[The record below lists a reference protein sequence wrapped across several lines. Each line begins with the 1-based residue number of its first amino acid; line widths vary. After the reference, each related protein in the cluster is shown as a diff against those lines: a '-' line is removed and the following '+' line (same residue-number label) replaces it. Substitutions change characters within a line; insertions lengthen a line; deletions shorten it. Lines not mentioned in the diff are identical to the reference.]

1 MVLKHCLSSLVLIVL
16 LSSCYSGTKQNTV
29 SGLFEEQEPDSLY
42 VPAYAKGF
50 SIAYYGDLKL
60 IHVED
65 PWNSDAVGKYVLV
78 GPGECPVKYKPAE
91 IDYVRYPV
99 RNWSAFSST
108 QIEFA
113 EKIGV
118 LETLGSV
125 AEPMYIS
132 NSFVQKG
139 VREGNIR
146 NVGMAASADVEV
158 LLDSAPQ
165 FVFVSPFKDNRY
177 GPLIDAGLLVINDAS
192 YLEVT
197 PLGRAEWLIFF
208 SAFFDRENE
217 ALGTFNKIEK
227 RYQTVKEE
235 VKGTIDR
242 SSVMTGY
249 LFNDVWYMPAGDSFM
264 ATLFEDAGADYLY
277 SERPGT
283 GSLALDFET
292 VFNDFYSSDFWVLT
306 VNHSGRFTMSD
317 LARMDERYTGFEAFK
332 KENVLV
338 TNTNYSGFFEKGII
352 EPDLVLKDLAFY
364 FHPDHFPGYEPAYF
378 HLLKE

>member
-1 MVLKHCLSSLVLIVL
+1 MVLKHCLSGLVLIVL
-16 LSSCYSGTKQNTV
+16 LSSCHTGTQQNTV
-29 SGLFEEQEPDSLY
+29 SSLFEDQEPDSLY
-42 VPAYAKGF
+42 IPAYAKGF

-65 PWNSDAVGKYVLV
+65 PWNSDAEGKYILV
-78 GPGECPVKYKPAE
+78 GAEECPVKYKSAE

-113 EKIGV
+113 AKIGV

-125 AEPMYIS
+125 AEPRYIS

-139 VREGNIR
+139 VREGKIR

-158 LLDSAPQ
+158 LLDSSPQ

-177 GPLIDAGLLVINDAS
+177 GPLIDAGLLVINDAG
-192 YLEVT
+192 YLEVA

-208 SAFFDRENE
+208 SAFFDKEDE
-217 ALGTFNKIEK
+217 ALAIFNIIEK
-227 RYQTVKEE
+227 RYQAVKEV
-235 VKGTIDR
+235 VKETIENP
-242 SSVMTGY
+242 SVMTGY

-264 ATLFEDAGADYLY
+264 ATLFEDAGADYSY

-283 GSLALDFET
+283 GSLALDFES
-292 VFNDFYSSDFWVLT
+292 VFNDFHSSDFWVLT

-332 KENVLV
+332 QENVLV
-338 TNTNYSGFFEKGII
+338 TNTNYSGFYEKGII
-352 EPDLVLKDLAFY
+352 EPDVVLKDLAFY
-364 FHPDHFPGYEPAYF
+364 FHPDYFPGYEPAYF

>member
-1 MVLKHCLSSLVLIVL
+1 MVLKHYLGSLLFIVL
-16 LSSCYSGTKQNTV
+16 LSSCHAGGNQNIV
-29 SGLFEEQEPDSLY
+29 SSLFEEQEPDSLY

-50 SIAYYGDLKL
+50 SIAYYGKLKL

-65 PWNSDAVGKYVLV
+65 PWNSDAEGKYVLV
-78 GPGECPVKYKPAE
+78 GSGECPVKYKSAD

-113 EKIGV
+113 EILGV

-125 AEPMYIS
+125 AEPHYIS

-139 VREGNIR
+139 VREGTIR

-158 LLDSAPQ
+158 LLDSDPQ

-177 GPLIDAGLLVINDAS
+177 GPLIDAGLVVINDAG

-208 SAFFDRENE
+208 SAFFDKENE
-217 ALGTFNKIEK
+217 AMAVFDKIEQ
-227 RYQTVKEE
+227 RYQAVKEE
-235 VKGTIDR
+235 VKGIIER
-242 SSVMTGY
+242 PSVMTGY

-306 VNHSGRFTMSD
+306 VNHSGGFTMSD
-317 LARMDERYTGFEAFK
+317 LAQMDERYTGFEAFK
-332 KENVLV
+332 QKKVLV

-352 EPDLVLKDLAFY
+352 EPDVVLKDLAFY
-364 FHPDHFPGYEPAYF
+364 FHPDYFPGYEPVYF
-378 HLLKE
+378 FLLKE